1 MRPKIVIPALII
13 LLGIIVFLF
22 YHHRPQGP
30 FQAATPEAASS
41 GLDSSNNAAK
51 LANSAALQIVQP
63 SQTNLIPVANG
74 HVNTNEIRQYMESQN
89 VPVAFYGKVI
99 DQDGNPIAGA
109 KVKGEVLHVK
119 VMAPAPFGAA
129 DEIIPIDENSDSGGQ
144 FQIQNVSG
152 RSFDLDSIQKDGYEA
167 EPDNCP
173 HVFGA
178 ASGAFDNPVIF
189 KMWSTNVHEQLI
201 TGSDKFPIVPDGRP
215 YYIDLMKGEISQA
228 QSGDLR
234 VWIKFPQQ
242 TEFGQYYDW
251 SCEIDVLG
259 GGLQSSDSY
268 SMFAAPA
275 DGYVPTFSLQQKIR
289 DGQRGSIGDK
299 KFYITLDNG
308 KIFGRI
314 QIDLIAPFNTGIPG
328 IIRLSYAINPSGS
341 RILR

>member
-1 MRPKIVIPALII
+1 MRPKIVVPALII
-13 LLGIIVFLF
+13 LLGIFAFLF
-22 YHHRPQGP
+22 FHRREQSSL
-30 FQAATPEAASS
+30 QATTQELTSS
-41 GLDSSNNAAK
+41 NIDSSITNRTVSAAPQTTQPS
-51 LANSAALQIVQP
+51 LANS
-63 SQTNLIPVANG
+63 IPVVNDR
-74 HVNTNEIRQYMESQN
+74 VNTNEIRQYMESQN

-99 DQDGNPIAGA
+99 DQDGNPISGA
-109 KVKGEVLHVK
+109 RVKGEVLHVK

-129 DEIIPIDENSDSGGQ
+129 DEIIPINETTDSGGQ
-144 FQIQNVSG
+144 FQVLNVSG
-152 RSFDLDSIQKDGYEA
+152 RSFDLDSIQKDGYEV
-167 EPDNCP
+167 EPENCP

-178 ASGAFDNPVIF
+178 TGSSFDNPVSF
-189 KMWSTNVHEQLI
+189 KMWNTNIHEQLI
-201 TGSDKFPIVPDGRP
+201 TGSYKFQIVPDGRP
-215 YYIDLMKGEISQA
+215 YYIDLMKGEISQT

-242 TEFGQYYDW
+242 TELGQYYDW
-251 SCEIDVLG
+251 SCEIEALG
-259 GGLQSSDSY
+259 GGLQPSDSY

-289 DGQRGSIGDK
+289 DGQRGSIGDR

-328 IIRLSYAINPSGS
+328 MVRLSYAINPSGS